1 MRPSGPSWYFLK
13 WMLFLRKH
21 ETATVGNFTPVKT
34 RSRLCSLK
42 NCATTSPSPKK
53 IPVGS
58 ICLER
63 FSFYLPDFWFQ
74 PSNTHWWQATQA
86 TQPPFSC
93 IFWMLHTWFFQDEI
107 TAEERF
113 YIGKILYGCLSS
125 VKSFEDSGA
134 TIEHHHV
141 LLFRNI
147 SFHVIIYCHVP
158 QSNL

>member
-63 FSFYLPDFWFQ
+63 FLFYLPDFWFQ

-93 IFWMLHTWFFQDEI
+93 IFWMLHLWDHPSILGSQPRIHDFSRMKLLRKNGSTSARSCMDACRRWNPSR
-107 TAEERF
+107 TA
-113 YIGKILYGCLSS
+113 
-125 VKSFEDSGA
+125 V
-134 TIEHHHV
+134 
-141 LLFRNI
+141 
-147 SFHVIIYCHVP
+147 
-158 QSNL
+158 